1 MKKENTKS
9 IITSKIHTSK
19 SRLKGKNYVDKKYV
33 RKYINSKT
41 VKPRNSNNQSV
52 NVKKLN
58 IKSSKLKG
66 VNTKGNTINNIKD
79 YLSEQEDQTTGV
91 QAYVYVSNKANEAI
105 NIAKTP
111 IKAIKTINNI
121 KHILNDSRYETNK
134 ITTKKVN
141 ERYIAKKESPMVKKA
156 NIKTTSNYNFARIF
170 GGSNIGHKVKLDTA
184 GDNHNNLNKN
194 SNSTSKINKKYLM
207 KNGGKEL
214 LKDSTKL
221 TINAKNRIADNLKD
235 NDGSSGVQAFLQS
248 DKNIRYST
256 DTVKLTKNL
265 AIKSSDA
272 AKLTGKV
279 MHGSGSYIK
288 ERIRNNKNAKY
299 QNIKNNISK
308 SSKIR
313 TGSKKTDNRAN
324 SILLKNARKEIA
336 QKHIFQKNTA
346 NSLKGI
352 FNGVRSLLK
361 PVIAFAN
368 PVALIAIAFLVFFII
383 VTTSVSGNIVSAISQ
398 NYFIAE
404 DEIALKY
411 KGKVES
417 LDEDLMEEIEELR
430 DDDSYDSS
438 RVVYIGDI
446 QGIYTNF
453 QEIFAIAAIE
463 FKQDL
468 AYSNKEEEFIEEA
481 YEKMYTIKISTEIY
495 YVIDKNGEEDSRVR
509 KIITVYTNDME
520 LVMSKL
526 SFNDEQCSWSRR
538 LVSNFTEQFPYL
550 AQQYGELTQEEINNL
565 IQNAPEFSSKKQ
577 EKLYETA
584 LSIVGKVKYF
594 WGGKSSAG
602 WNDKWGKP
610 TLVTSPGNETTGKY
624 IPLGLDCSGYVDW
637 VYKTAGIGNML
648 SSGGTAYQWGQSYP
662 ISSDEL
668 QIGDLA
674 FLQMPNSSGINH
686 AGIYIGKDEDNN
698 NLYAHSQW
706 GTGVTVDGYKGF
718 KYFRRVVRFD

>member
-1 MKKENTKS
+1 MKTENSKS
-9 IITSKIHTSK
+9 MITSKIHTSK
-19 SRLKGKNYVDKKYV
+19 SKINVKIYVNKKYC
-33 RKYINSKT
+33 RRYTDSKNDKSKNT
-41 VKPRNSNNQSV
+41 INQSI
-52 NVKKLN
+52 KKPN
-58 IKSSKLKG
+58 MKSSNLKG

-91 QAYVYVSNKANEAI
+91 QAYVYVSNKADAAI

-111 IKAIKTINNI
+111 IKSIKTINNI
-121 KHILNDSRYETNK
+121 KHTLNDSRYEANK
-134 ITTKKVN
+134 ITAEKVN
-141 ERYIAKKESPMVKKA
+141 KRYVVKRESPMVKKA
-156 NIKTTSNYNFARIF
+156 NIKTTSNYNHARML
-170 GGSNIGHKVKLDTA
+170 GGSNICHKAEVDIVSGKY
-184 GDNHNNLNKN
+184 NNLNKN
-194 SNSTSKINKKYLM
+194 NNSTSKINKKYLI
-207 KNGGKEL
+207 KKGGKEL
-214 LKDSTKL
+214 LKDSARL
-221 TINAKNRIADNLKD
+221 AINAKNRTVDNLKD

-248 DKNIRYST
+248 DKNIRYGV
-256 DTVKLTKNL
+256 DAVKLTK
-265 AIKSSDA
+265 KSVTISADA

-279 MHGSGSYIK
+279 MHDSGSYIK

-313 TGSKKTDNRAN
+313 TGSKKTVNREN

-336 QKHIFQKNTA
+336 QKHIFKKSTA

-352 FNGVRSLLK
+352 FNGVRSLFK

-404 DEIALKY
+404 DEVALEY
-411 KGKVES
+411 KEKVES
-417 LDEDLMEEIEELR
+417 LDYDLMEEIKELR
-430 DDDSYDSS
+430 DDNRYDSS
-438 RVVYIGDI
+438 RVAYIGDM
-446 QGIYTNF
+446 QGIFTNF

-463 FKQDL
+463 FEQDL
-468 AYSNKEEEFIEEA
+468 TYSYKEEEFIEEV
-481 YEKMYTIKISTEIY
+481 YEKMYSIKISAEVY
-495 YVIDKNGEEDSRVR
+495 YETDINGKEVSRVR

-520 LVMSKL
+520 FVMSKL
-526 SFNDEQCSWSRR
+526 RFNDEQCSWSRR
-538 LVSNFTEQFPYL
+538 LVSNFTEQYPYL
-550 AQQYGELTQEEINNL
+550 AQQYGELTQEEINKL
-565 IQNAPEFSSKKQ
+565 IKNAPEFSSKLQ

-584 LSIVGKVKYF
+584 LSIVGRVKYF

-602 WNDKWGKP
+602 WNDKWGEP
-610 TLVTSPGNETTGKY
+610 TLVTFPGNETTGKY

-686 AGIYIGKDEDNN
+686 VGIYIGKDEDNN

-718 KYFRRVVRFD
+718 KYFRRVVRFE

>member
-1 MKKENTKS
+1 MKIENTKS
-9 IITSKIHTSK
+9 MITPKIHTSK
-19 SRLKGKNYVDKKYV
+19 SRLKGKKYVNKKYG
-33 RKYINSKT
+33 RKYINSKNT
-41 VKPRNSNNQSV
+41 KPRNSINQSI
-52 NVKKLN
+52 KKLN
-58 IKSSKLKG
+58 IKSSKLKD
-66 VNTKGNTINNIKD
+66 VNTKRNTINNIKD

-91 QAYVYVSNKANEAI
+91 QAYVYVSNKADAAI

-121 KHILNDSRYETNK
+121 KHILNDSRYEANK

-141 ERYIAKKESPMVKKA
+141 EWYIAKKESPMVKKA
-156 NIKTTSNYNFARIF
+156 NIKTTSNYNFARIV
-170 GGSNIGHKVKLDTA
+170 GGSNIGHKAKVDIA
-184 GDNHNNLNKN
+184 GDKYNNINKN
-194 SNSTSKINKKYLM
+194 NNSTSKIYKKYLI
-207 KNGGKEL
+207 KKGGKEL
-214 LKDSTKL
+214 LKNSAKL
-221 TINAKNRIADNLKD
+221 TINSKNRTVDNLKD

-248 DKNIRYST
+248 DKNIRYGV
-256 DTVKLTKNL
+256 DAVKFTK
-265 AIKSSDA
+265 KSVTISADA

-288 ERIRNNKNAKY
+288 DRIINNKNAKY

-308 SSKIR
+308 SNKIR
-313 TGSKKTDNRAN
+313 TGSKITDNREN

-352 FNGVRSLLK
+352 FNDVRSLLK
-361 PVIAFAN
+361 PVIVFAN
-368 PVALIAIAFLVFFII
+368 PVALIAIAFFVFFII
-383 VTTSVSGNIVSAISQ
+383 VITSVSGNIVSAISQ

-404 DEIALKY
+404 DEVALKY
-411 KGKVES
+411 KEKVEL
-417 LDEDLMEEIEELR
+417 LDDDLMEEIKELR

-463 FKQDL
+463 FEQDL
-468 AYSNKEEEFIEEA
+468 IYSNKEEEFIEEA
-481 YEKMYTIKISTEIY
+481 YEKMYNIKISKEVY
-495 YVIDKNGEEDSRVR
+495 YVTDRNGEKVSRVR

-520 LVMSKL
+520 SVMSKL

-538 LVSNFTEQFPYL
+538 LVSNFTEQFPYI
-550 AQQYGELTQEEINNL
+550 AQQYGELTQEEINDL
-565 IQNAPEFSSKKQ
+565 IKNASEFSSKQQ

-584 LSIVGKVKYF
+584 LSIVGRVKYF
-594 WGGKSSAG
+594 WGGKSSSG

-698 NLYAHSQW
+698 NLYAHCQW